1 MPKDYAM
8 SESEDMYLLTVARLV
23 EAGAEAPIP
32 VSQLAQELSIQ
43 PISANQMVRKLEEA
57 GMVSYTPYKGVVLTP
72 EGEHLALRTLRHRR
86 LWEVFLV
93 ENLKMTCEEA
103 NEVACRLEHTLPAEV
118 AERLA
123 GFLGHPTTSP
133 QGKPIPDL
141 MMHLRLP
148 EDMPLSQLD
157 VGQAGQV
164 TQVDADAAVHA
175 FLSSEGIQPST
186 TISVL
191 GAGNAGSMLVGVEGR
206 SVYLSKGLVG
216 QIRVKLL
223 ESRPSEAPLRAE

>member
-1 MPKDYAM
+1 M

-23 EAGAEAPIP
+23 EAGAETPIP

-93 ENLKMTCEEA
+93 ENLEMSSEAA
-103 NEVACRLEHTLPAEV
+103 NEVACRLEHSLPADV

-123 GFLGHPTTSP
+123 GFLGYPTVSP

-141 MMHLRLP
+141 MNRVSLP
-148 EDMPLSQLD
+148 EDIALSQLE
-157 VGQAGQV
+157 VGQLGQV
-164 TQVDADAAVHA
+164 TQVHTDAAA
-175 FLSSEGIQPST
+175 RSFLSSEGFRSGASIT
-186 TISVL
+186 VL
-191 GAGNAGSMLVGVEGR
+191 GTSSAGAMLVSVEGR
-206 SVYLSKGLVG
+206 SVFLAKGLAD
-216 QIRVKLL
+216 QIRVKILDPQPVH
-223 ESRPSEAPLRAE
+223 R